1 MNVTLVHLLFM
12 VQLECTLFM
21 VGVIWFV
28 QVVHYPLFAKI
39 GTMEFPEYER
49 AHTSRTKWVVAPPML
64 LELGTASL
72 LVWSR
77 PEGVSGIQSGIGL
90 ALLGVIW
97 LSTMFLQVPSHE
109 SLSRGFDP
117 IVHKRLVSTNWLRVG
132 AWSLRG
138 LLVLSMA
145 WSMKG

>member
-1 MNVTLVHLLFM
+1 MKATLIHLLFM
-12 VQLECTLFM
+12 VQLGSTLFM

-39 GTMEFPEYER
+39 GTVEFPGYER
-49 AHTSRTKWVVAPPML
+49 AHTSRTKWVVATPML

-72 LVWSR
+72 LMLFR
-77 PEGVSGIQSGIGL
+77 PAGVSSVQSGIGL

-97 LSTMFLQVPSHE
+97 LSTVFLQVPSHE
-109 SLSRGFDP
+109 SLSQGFDSV
-117 IVHKRLVSTNWLRVG
+117 VHKRLVSTNWLRVG

-138 LLVLSMA
+138 FLVLSMA
-145 WSMKG
+145 WSMNG